1 MEPRKPVAPPRVPAE
16 VRDVLRRLEGW
27 RRGHKHRR
35 PIPEVLWRSAT
46 ALARQHGVSRIAKLL
61 RLDYYVL
68 KERLDTLGR
77 DRRGRSEAKL
87 SFVEMPSFAAPSGSE
102 CVVELEH
109 PSGARM
115 RIHVKGGTAPDLGAL
130 SQIFWSAEA

>member
-1 MEPRKPVAPPRVPAE
+1 MDSRKLLTPPRVPAE

-27 RRGHKHRR
+27 RRGRRHRR

-46 ALARQHGVSRIAKLL
+46 TLARQHGVSRIAKLL

-77 DRRGRSEAKL
+77 DRRGRSEAKA
-87 SFVEMPSFAAPSGSE
+87 SFVEVPSFTSPPDSE
-102 CVVELEH
+102 CIVELEH

-130 SQIFWSAEA
+130 SRIFWSAEA

>member
-1 MEPRKPVAPPRVPAE
+1 MEARKPVTPPRVPAE

-27 RRGHKHRR
+27 RRGRKHRI
-35 PIPEVLWRSAT
+35 PIPEVLWRSAAT
-46 ALARQHGVSRIAKLL
+46 LARQHGVSRIAKVL

-77 DRRGRSEAKL
+77 DRRGRSEAKA
-87 SFVEMPSFAAPSGSE
+87 SFVEVPSFTPPPDSE

-115 RIHVKGGTAPDLGAL
+115 RIHVKGGPRADLGAL
-130 SQIFWSAEA
+130 SRIFWSAEA

>member
-1 MEPRKPVAPPRVPAE
+1 MASRKPVIPSRVPAE

-27 RRGHKHRR
+27 RKGRKHRR

-46 ALARQHGVSRIAKLL
+46 TLARQHGVSRIARLL

-68 KERLDTLGR
+68 KERLDTLDRDKKGR
-77 DRRGRSEAKL
+77 AETKA
-87 SFVEMPSFAAPSGSE
+87 SFVEVPSFTPAADSE

-109 PSGARM
+109 PSGR
-115 RIHVKGGTAPDLGAL
+115 RIRIQVKGGSMPDVGVL
-130 SQIFWSAEA
+130 SQMFWSAEG